1 MRQPSKKTALITGA
15 SRNIGKAISY
25 SLSSEVTDLICCARN
40 QQDLDILVGKLTSR
54 TCTAHAFAI
63 DLTQSRSVFKLIGWM
78 SDRNLSPDILVHN
91 LGGSLGFAD
100 PLCSDEEFSK
110 VWRYNVGIGI
120 ELNRHIIPKMCE
132 RKYGRIVHLST
143 LSARTYTGNLPY
155 VSAKCALEGYVKTAS
170 KHFAK
175 DNVLTMLSYGLV
187 DLEGRFFQLEQSQ
200 FIRYMKDH
208 ISTHRM
214 VSPEEVAEAV
224 KFLCSNSTNPWWALY
239 YQLTEVGSNM
249 HLELPE
255 YTGFEIVKATDFQKL
270 DELRDQVF
278 GILKK
283 FSNWVR

>member
-63 DLTQSRSVFKLIGWM
+63 DLTQSHSVLKLIGWM

-120 ELNRHIIPKMCE
+120 ELNRHIIPQMCE

-175 DNVLTMLSYGLV
+175 DNVLINAVAPGLV
-187 DLEGRFFQLEQSQ
+187 DLEGRFFSNLKKTEPER

-224 KFLCSNSTNPWWALY
+224 KFLCSNSAKSM
-239 YQLTEVGSNM
+239 VGVV
-249 HLELPE
+249 LPVD
-255 YTGFEIVKATDFQKL
+255 GGWI
-270 DELRDQVF
+270 
-278 GILKK
+278 
-283 FSNWVR
+283 